1 MTSVLSSSNFPNSSG
16 DSVKKLVDLNRLG
29 FFVQR
34 YWYVLALSLILSLL
48 VGFYLVRYS
57 QPVYMVSASIIIR
70 EKEETTGAAEL
81 LYENSLINQ
90 YRNYLNEPYILR
102 SYPLVQ
108 RALTDQNFFVSFHLE
123 GRVISS
129 EVYRIPIKC
138 TFREYDSSK
147 PSQFYFS
154 ILSKDK
160 FVLESIDET
169 KPAKE
174 TFSFN
179 QGIKFEGVDF
189 MFSIESGEQLPD
201 FIGQRFLMQLHDSL
215 QLTNEYVGKLKV
227 EWAIKGAGVMNISM
241 PSSSP
246 LKGADFIMSLIKNY
260 QENDLEK
267 KNLTADRTVLFIKD
281 QLISISDS
289 LKRFETQ
296 LQQFKKENRTT
307 GDLSIDAQ
315 RAYSK
320 IESLEVQNTELLI
333 HEKYYDYLDKYLKE
347 NKNLEQVI
355 LPNSMGISDPVL
367 GSLLGKI
374 VDIQLE
380 LKLFLKGEKSI
391 NPLVSSKSNRLAEL
405 RNEVISAIE
414 SLRSTDEIKSKFL
427 KKQIDLAE
435 KQIGYLPLAQ
445 RQFISIQRNYSLL
458 ENLYVYLMQKKSE
471 AEISKAAN
479 VSDLI
484 IVNPPMS
491 SGESI
496 ALKPVQTYLICFS
509 VGLLVPFLMF
519 VLAEALNTKIQSRE
533 DIEKYVTIP
542 FLGGIGHKKSDINL
556 AVFSSPKSAISE
568 AFRSIR
574 SNLSY
579 FVSKQSKGV
588 FLIASSVSGEGKT
601 FTSINLAS
609 VFALSGKK
617 TLLVGADMRRP
628 KIFADFN
635 LTNQEGLSSFL
646 AGLVVFDEAIQKTEY
661 ENLRIVT
668 GGPIPPNPSELIISP
683 SMREF
688 LDEAKQK
695 FDVIV
700 IDSPPLALVSD
711 AWELAK
717 LVDHTLFLVRQ
728 NYTQKSLLKT
738 IQDFYQSGK
747 LTNVSIVL
755 NDITTNGYGYGYG
768 YGGYGYSYYQS
779 SGKTKDGGYYS
790 D

>member
-1 MTSVLSSSNFPNSSG
+1 MANSLPPSNFPDTSG
-16 DSVKKLVDLNRLG
+16 DSVKKLVDFDRLV
-29 FFVQR
+29 FFVLR

-57 QPVYMVSASIIIR
+57 QPVYIVSASIIIR

-81 LYENSLINQ
+81 LYENALINQ

-108 RALTDQNFFVSFHLE
+108 RALTDENFMVSFHLE

-138 TFREYDSSK
+138 TFRKNDNSK
-147 PSQFYFS
+147 PSQYYFS

-160 FVLESIDET
+160 FVLESIDE
-169 KPAKE
+169 KMPAKK
-174 TFSFN
+174 TFPFD

-189 MFSIESGEQLPD
+189 LFAIESNEQLTD

-215 QLTNEYVGKLKV
+215 QLTSEYVAKLKV
-227 EWAIKGAGVMNISM
+227 DWAVKGAGVMNISV
-241 PSSSP
+241 PSSTP
-246 LKGADFIMSLIKNY
+246 LKGADFILSLIRNY
-260 QENDLEK
+260 QQNDLEK

-307 GDLSIDAQ
+307 GDLSVDAQ

-320 IESLEVQNTELLI
+320 IESLEVQNTALLI
-333 HEKYYDYLDKYLKE
+333 HGKYYDYLDKYLKE
-347 NKNLEQVI
+347 NRNLEQVI
-355 LPNSMGISDPVL
+355 LPNSMGISDPIL
-367 GSLLGKI
+367 GSLLLKI

-380 LKLFLKGEKSI
+380 LKLFLKGEKSV
-391 NPLVSSKSNRLAEL
+391 NPLVLSKSNRLAEL
-405 RNEVISAIE
+405 KNEVVTAVE

-427 KKQIDLAE
+427 KKQIELAE

-445 RQFISIQRNYSLL
+445 RQFIAIQRNYSLL

-496 ALKPVQTYLICFS
+496 ALKPMQTYLICFF
-509 VGLLVPFLMF
+509 VGLIVPFLMF
-519 VLAEALNTKIQSRE
+519 ILTGALNTKIQSRE
-533 DIEKYVTIP
+533 DIEKHLTIP

-588 FLIASSVSGEGKT
+588 FLIASSISGEGKT
-601 FTSINLAS
+601 FTSVNLAS
-609 VFALSGKK
+609 VFALSNKK
-617 TLLVGADMRRP
+617 TLLIGADMRRP

-646 AGLVVFDEAIQKTEY
+646 AGLIGFDQTIQKTDFD
-661 ENLRIVT
+661 NLWIAT
-668 GGPIPPNPSELIISP
+668 GGPIPPNPSELIIS
-683 SMREF
+683 SKMKEF
-688 LDEAKQK
+688 LSIAKEK
-695 FDVIV
+695 FDIII

-711 AWELAK
+711 AWELTK
-717 LVDHTLFLVRQ
+717 LVDHTIFLVRQ

-738 IQDFYQSGK
+738 IQDSYQSGK
-747 LTNVSIVL
+747 LVSISIVL
-755 NDITTNGYGYGYG
+755 NDISLNGYGYGYG
-768 YGGYGYSYYQS
+768 YGSYGYSYYQS
-779 SGKTKDGGYYS
+779 GKAKDTGYYS
-790 D
+790 E